1 MSIKQNVREGGAI
14 AGWWLFGVILV
25 IATVVMFA
33 LTWSGLAPWAADR
46 QREVNEN
53 SQSFQDAQV
62 RELRNLVIAIN
73 TGSEEQQQF
82 FTQQFCTQYVTANEP
97 PADLVLAHGELCQ

>member
-1 MSIKQNVREGGAI
+1 MSIKQNVREGGTF
-14 AGWWLFGVILV
+14 AGWWLFGAVLA
-25 IATVVMFA
+25 IATVFLFA

-46 QREVNEN
+46 QRQVNEQ

-73 TGSEEQQQF
+73 NGSEEQQQF
-82 FTQQFCTQYVTANEP
+82 FTQQFCVQYATVNEP
-97 PADLVLAHGELCQ
+97 PADLVIAHGELCQ

>member
-1 MSIKQNVREGGAI
+1 MSVKDNVRIGGAG
-14 AGWWLFGVILV
+14 AGWWLFGVVLT
-25 IATVVMFA
+25 IATIVLFA
-33 LTWSGLAPWAADR
+33 LTWSGLAPWVADR

-73 TGSEEQQQF
+73 TGSEDQQRF
-82 FTQQFCTQYVTANEP
+82 FTSQYCTQYTTVNEP
-97 PADLVLAHGELCQ
+97 PTDLVIAHSELC